1 MDLKTQVNLINDIRE
16 VFEANKGEKIYVEQ
30 DLGRSRINA
39 NTGVVYSVHPK
50 LFILEVTRKRGPKS
64 RMSYQFSDIL
74 TGVVTVTKNGE
85 SMFQDYV
92 EMLAVKKEPYDE
104 NEFAGNDFSDERII
118 T

>member
-1 MDLKTQVNLINDIRE
+1 
-16 VFEANKGEKIYVEQ
+16 
-30 DLGRSRINA
+30 
-39 NTGVVYSVHPK
+39 
-50 LFILEVTRKRGPKS
+50 
-64 RMSYQFSDIL
+64 MSYQFSDIL